1 MGMRLKRQRGKKSRR
16 AAAVALAAAV
26 FAAAP
31 ALVVAGTIRVRL
43 AGEETVRR
51 AWAIQRQAR
60 HIRSSDGKSH
70 DVGMYGEPH
79 EGTVDGKMLVFADLP
94 VPGRYDLKIETATGG
109 AMAGWDASV
118 PESYYVGDPPLEEA
132 SKKTILAKVADEQF
146 SAFADRM
153 WVLDVQGNLQHAA
166 LLVMKLRMRPFVGG
180 GYQPGEWV
188 FRIDRYHWENPDEQT
203 WVPYQERPFY
213 ALVRERI
220 RQKAYEAKRVT
231 FARHLGGIALT
242 DKTPEADLGTVRVV
256 IPASGVMAVNPDGS
270 PVRPVVLKGPA
281 DAMPSA
287 TFQAD
292 REAGGQSEGG

>member
-1 MGMRLKRQRGKKSRR
+1 MSMRRRRQRGEKRR
-16 AAAVALAAAV
+16 WAAVMALAAAV
-26 FAAAP
+26 FAAVP
-31 ALVVAGTIRVRL
+31 ALVVAGTIRASL
-43 AGEETVRR
+43 AGEKTVRR
-51 AWAIQRQAR
+51 AWAIRRGAR
-60 HIRSSDGKSH
+60 HIRSSNGKSH

-79 EGTVDGKMLVFADLP
+79 EGTVDGKTLVFADLP

-109 AMAGWDASV
+109 VMAGWDASV
-118 PESYYVGDPPLEEA
+118 PESDYVGDPPLEEA
-132 SKKTILAKVADEQF
+132 SKKKVFAKLADEQF

-153 WVLDVQGNLQHAA
+153 WVLDVQGNLQSAA

-180 GYQPGEWV
+180 GYKPGEWV
-188 FRIDRYHWENPDEQT
+188 FRIDRYQWENPDEQT

-213 ALVRERI
+213 ALVRERL
-220 RQKAYEAKRVT
+220 QKNEYEAKRVT

-242 DKTPEADLGTVRVV
+242 EETPEVNLGTVRVV
-256 IPASGVMAVNPDGS
+256 VPASGVMAVNPDGS